1 MKNFN
6 QNYDHLEEV
15 NWLFEM
21 IKTIM
26 ITKLSQTKVKQLLK
40 DYTHSEIRNWK
51 YENWEFI
58 IRDLITHD

>member
-1 MKNFN
+1 MK
-6 QNYDHLEEV
+6 NYDHLEEV

-26 ITKLSQTKVKQLLK
+26 ITKLSQTKVKQLLR

-58 IRDLITHD
+58 VTDLVTHD

>member
-1 MKNFN
+1 MK
-6 QNYDHLEEV
+6 NYDHLEEV

-26 ITKLSQTKVKQLLK
+26 ITKLSQTKVKQLLR
-40 DYTHSEIRNWK
+40 DFTHSEIRNWK

-58 IRDLITHD
+58 VTDLVTLD

>member
-1 MKNFN
+1 MK
-6 QNYDHLEEV
+6 NYDHLEEV

-26 ITKLSQTKVKQLLK
+26 ITKLSQTKVKQLLR

-51 YENWEFI
+51 YVKWEFI
-58 IRDLITHD
+58 VTDLITHD

>member
-1 MKNFN
+1 MK
-6 QNYDHLEEV
+6 NYDHLEEV

-26 ITKLSQTKVKQLLK
+26 ITKLSQTKVKQLLR

-58 IRDLITHD
+58 ITDLVTLD